1 MYKLFENVINE
12 TILNAFTEKNSVSE
26 YATTSV
32 SKEKQ
37 LGSETV
43 AFNSHE
49 AIYST
54 LELEDTA
61 YVAFL
66 DTHKAIDTVLHK
78 GLLHKL
84 RLLRMNPQS

>member
-1 MYKLFENVINE
+1 METGITVPIHKRGNKPKANPDSYRAISLFPSMYKLLEKVINE

-49 AIYST
+49 AI
-54 LELEDTA
+54 
-61 YVAFL
+61 
-66 DTHKAIDTVLHK
+66 
-78 GLLHKL
+78 
-84 RLLRMNPQS
+84 